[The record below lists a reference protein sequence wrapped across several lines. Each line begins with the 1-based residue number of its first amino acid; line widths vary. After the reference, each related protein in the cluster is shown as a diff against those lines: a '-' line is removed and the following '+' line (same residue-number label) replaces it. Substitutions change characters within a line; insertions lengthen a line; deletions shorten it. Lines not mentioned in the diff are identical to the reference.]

1 MMLSQ
6 LFYNCAQH
14 GFTNSRIHE
23 KKLKEFVKL
32 YREHLKRP
40 HLFLFFKSFIL
51 KIFQSWYIYQVYYKE
66 FLAFNSS
73 HFLDVLRKKSK
84 QKKNDV
90 KIVSNWEFMLK
101 IAQKLIWGETWPN
114 LFLWHLDLNHVMWPT
129 PPLPA
134 FVSSSQRGEKYLW
147 SHIWTCFFKTYLEF
161 SVKIWSLFNEKSA

>member
-1 MMLSQ
+1 MLSQ
-6 LFYNCAQH
+6 LFRNCVQH

-23 KKLKEFVKL
+23 KKTEGIRQTISWTAQKTSFVLVFQKL
-32 YREHLKRP
+32 HLENI
-40 HLFLFFKSFIL
+40 SIMV
-51 KIFQSWYIYQVYYKE
+51 YQVYYKE
-66 FLAFNSS
+66 CLAFNSS

-147 SHIWTCFFKTYLEF
+147 SRIWTCFFKTYLEF